1 MREIILFTIS
11 GQDKIGLTSE
21 LTRLLSEY
29 QINILDIGQANIHD
43 TLSLG
48 ILLDIP
54 AESESKPVLRELLFK
69 AHELGLQ
76 ARFEPVDA
84 GDYSAWV
91 AAQGKPRYIITILG
105 PTITAEQLHRISQ
118 EVTDNGLN
126 IDSIKRLSGR
136 IPLTIVTKTRACVE
150 LTVRGTPRDL
160 DHMRAAFMKISHDLG
175 VDIGFQIDNVFRRNR
190 RLVVFDMD
198 STLIQCEVIDELAK
212 AAGVGAE
219 VAAITEDAMQGK
231 LDFKESFARRVGLLK
246 GLDERVLKEI
256 AETLP
261 ITPGAERLIS
271 TLQGIGYKTA
281 IISGGFQ
288 YFGKYLQNKLGI
300 DHVYANE
307 LVIREGKVTGEVG
320 DDIVDGKRKAELLKS
335 IAQREN
341 IRLEQV
347 IAVGDGA
354 NDLPMLAIAG
364 LGIAFHAKP
373 IVKAQAGQAISNL
386 GLDGILYLIGVRDRD
401 VLI

>member
-54 AESESKPVLRELLFK
+54 AKSESKPVLRELLFK

-76 ARFEPVDA
+76 AWFEPVDA
-84 GDYSAWV
+84 SNYSAWV
-91 AAQGKPRYIITILG
+91 AAQGKPRYIITVLG

-118 EVTDNGLN
+118 EVTENGLN

-160 DHMRAAFMKISHDLG
+160 NHMRAAFMRISHDLG

-219 VAAITEDAMQGK
+219 VAAITEDAMQGN

-246 GLDERVLKEI
+246 GLDERVLKDI
-256 AETLP
+256 AEALP

-271 TLQGIGYKTA
+271 TLKGIGYKTA
-281 IISGGFQ
+281 IISMGFQ
-288 YFGKYLQNKLGI
+288 YFGTYLQNKLGI

-307 LVIREGKVTGEVG
+307 LIINDGKVTGEVG

-373 IVKAQAGQAISNL
+373 VVKERAGQSISNL

-401 VLI
+401 VS

>member
-84 GDYSAWV
+84 DDYSAWV

-136 IPLTIVTKTRACVE
+136 IPLEIVTKTRACVE

-160 DHMRAAFMKISHDLG
+160 DHMRASFMTISHDLG

-212 AAGVGAE
+212 AAGVGAD

-246 GLDERVLKEI
+246 GLDERVLKNI

-271 TLQGIGYKTA
+271 TLKGIGYKTA

-288 YFGKYLQNKLGI
+288 YFGNYLQNKLGI

-307 LVIREGKVTGEVG
+307 LVIRDGKVTGDVG

-373 IVKAQAGQAISNL
+373 IVKERAGQSISNL

-401 VLI
+401 IS

>member
-84 GDYSAWV
+84 DDYSAWV
-91 AAQGKPRYIITILG
+91 AAQGKPRYIITVLG

-136 IPLTIVTKTRACVE
+136 IPLEIVTKTRACVE

-160 DHMRAAFMKISHDLG
+160 DHMRASFMRISQDLG

-219 VAAITEDAMQGK
+219 VTAITEDAMQGK

-246 GLDERVLKEI
+246 GLDERVLKDI

-271 TLQGIGYKTA
+271 TLKGIGYKTA

-307 LVIREGKVTGEVG
+307 LVIRDGKVTGDVG

-373 IVKAQAGQAISNL
+373 IVKERAEQSISNL

-401 VLI
+401 VS

>member
-11 GQDKIGLTSE
+11 GQDKPGLTSE

-29 QINILDIGQANIHD
+29 RIDILDIGQANIHD

-54 AESESKPVLRELLFK
+54 PESESKPVLRELLFK

-84 GDYSAWV
+84 ADYTAWV
-91 AAQGKPRYIITILG
+91 AAQGKPRYIITVLG
-105 PTITAEQLHRISQ
+105 PKITAAHLHQISL
-118 EVTDNGLN
+118 EVSQNGLN

-136 IPLTIVTKTRACVE
+136 VPLDRSTLTKACVE
-150 LTVRGTPRDL
+150 LTVRGVPRDI
-160 DHMRAAFMKISHDLG
+160 DHMRAAFMRISHELG
-175 VDIGFQIDNVFRRNR
+175 VDIAFQIDNVFRRNR

-212 AAGVGAE
+212 AAGVGDQ
-219 VAAITEDAMQGK
+219 VATITEEAMQGK
-231 LDFKESFARRVGLLK
+231 LDFKESFAKRVGLLK
-246 GLDERVLKEI
+246 GLDESVLKGI
-256 AETLP
+256 AASLP
-261 ITPGAERLIS
+261 LTNGAERLIS
-271 TLQGIGYKTA
+271 TLKGIGYKTA

-288 YFGKYLQNKLGI
+288 YFGAHLQKKLGI
-300 DHVYANE
+300 DYVFANE
-307 LVIREGKVTGEVG
+307 LIIKDGKVTGEVG
-320 DDIVDGKRKAELLKS
+320 ADIVDGKRKAELLKS

-354 NDLPMLAIAG
+354 NDLPMLSIAG

-373 IVKAQAGQAISNL
+373 IVKEKAEQSISTL

-401 VLI
+401 LS

>member
-11 GQDKIGLTSE
+11 GQDKPGLTSE
-21 LTRLLSEY
+21 LTRLLSEHK
-29 QINILDIGQANIHD
+29 INILDIGQANIHD

-84 GDYSAWV
+84 DDYSAWV
-91 AAQGKPRYIITILG
+91 AAQGKPRYIITVLG

-118 EVTDNGLN
+118 EVAENGLN

-136 IPLTIVTKTRACVE
+136 IPLDIVTKTRACVE
-150 LTVRGTPRDL
+150 LTVRGTPRNL
-160 DHMRAAFMKISHDLG
+160 DHMRASFMRISHDLG

-307 LVIREGKVTGEVG
+307 LVIREGKVTGDVG

-364 LGIAFHAKP
+364 LGIAFHAKH

-401 VLI
+401 VLM

>member
-84 GDYSAWV
+84 DDYSAWV
-91 AAQGKPRYIITILG
+91 AAQGKPRYIITVLG

-136 IPLTIVTKTRACVE
+136 IPLEIVTKTRACVE
-150 LTVRGTPRDL
+150 LTVRGTPQDL
-160 DHMRAAFMKISHDLG
+160 DHMRASFMKISHDLG

-246 GLDERVLKEI
+246 GLDERVLKDI
-256 AETLP
+256 AEALP

-271 TLQGIGYKTA
+271 TLKGIGYKTA

-288 YFGKYLQNKLGI
+288 YFGKHLQKKLGI

-307 LVIREGKVTGEVG
+307 LVIREGKVTGDVG

-373 IVKAQAGQAISNL
+373 IVKERAEQSISNL

-401 VLI
+401 VS